1 MVIEPRPIVT
11 NFKSD
16 VQYHEFSCVE
26 CGELVRNTFCEPH
39 RTQMLDLRLCYMC
52 NYWREEEKRLER
64 EHLTLTIIG
73 GHIYGPGNRTS
84 GVGRGMAGRRF
95 DIEYIEP
102 SAYAGQRVTT
112 FDLWS
117 GSALPEKLR
126 GRFADTARFLG
137 GAHKAQ
143 VGETTCWNGSERRAD
158 PYPLPQTLKPRAI
171 AATAPAVPS

>member
-1 MVIEPRPIVT
+1 MLVEPRPV
-11 NFKSD
+11 NVDFKSD

-26 CGELVRNTFCEPH
+26 CKALARNTYLEPS
-39 RTQMLDLRLCYMC
+39 RTQMLDRRLCYTC
-52 NYWREEEKRLER
+52 NYWREEEHRIER
-64 EHLTLTIIG
+64 DHLTLTIIN
-73 GHIYGPGNRTS
+73 GHLYAPGNRTS

-137 GAHKAQ
+137 GAEKAQ
-143 VGETTCWNGSERRAD
+143 VGGTTCWNGSDRNGEA
-158 PYPLPQTLKPRAI
+158 YPLPNTLRAGRV
-171 AATAPAVPS
+171 ALTEGEKS